1 MNRRR
6 WLRLVASGV
15 GALALSPWAYS
26 QTPVRIVIG
35 FTPGGSIDAT
45 ARIVAEGMRQALN
58 RPFIVENK
66 TGASGRLAVE
76 QVKSAP
82 PNGETL
88 LVVPQGPMTLFPFV
102 YKSLNFDPNK
112 DFTPIARLTTSDF
125 VLAVNPQVPVK
136 DVAGFKEWIKKNPD
150 KANYGSPGNG
160 TIPHFIGVQIAR
172 SLGIQLTHVAYKGST
187 PAALDAAG
195 GQVTAV
201 VVPVADVA
209 ELSKGGKIRILATT
223 SAKRSPFFPQVP
235 TLKESGIDL
244 EVDLWYA
251 MYGPAGLPANVVQ
264 QYQQAI
270 ADALAKPDTKE
281 RLSKIGLVA
290 APSPPSDLIA
300 LQKKESAL
308 WGPIVKASGFTPE
321 D

>member
-1 MNRRR
+1 MQRPPF
-6 WLRLVASGV
+6 LTLALGV
-15 GALALSPWAYS
+15 GALALSTLAHA
-26 QTPVRIVIG
+26 QAPVKILIG
-35 FTPGGSIDAT
+35 FSPGGSIDAT
-45 ARIVAEGMRQALN
+45 ARIVAEGMRQSLN

-76 QVKSAP
+76 QAKSSP

-88 LVVPQGPMTLFPFV
+88 LVVPQGPMTLFPYV
-102 YKSLNFDPNK
+102 YKSLRFDPSK
-112 DFTPIARLTTSDF
+112 DFTPISRLTTSDF
-125 VLAVNPQVPVK
+125 VLAVNPQLPVK
-136 DVAGFKEWIKKNPD
+136 DVAGFKEWAKAAGD

-172 SLGIQLTHVAYKGST
+172 SLGVKLTHVPYRGST

-195 GQVTAV
+195 GVVSAV

-209 ELSKGGKIRILATT
+209 ELHKGGRIRILATT
-223 SAKRSPFFPQVP
+223 GSKRSPLLPGVP
-235 TLKESGIDL
+235 TLKEAGVDI

-251 MYGPAGLPANVVQ
+251 IYGPAGLPAATVQ

-270 ADALAKPDTKE
+270 AAQLAQPETKE

-290 APSPPSDLIA
+290 APSTPAELIA
-300 LQKKESAL
+300 LQKKEADL
-308 WGPIVKASGFTPE
+308 WGPIVKVSGFTPE